1 MGVSSPAITPVSPV
15 TLEVT
20 TLAPKPALHVS
31 TPPSSPTVPA
41 FKADFVTPTRR
52 SGRYGAAVDGASASD
67 EDSLQR
73 AMRRK
78 AELNLDYS
86 GIISPSKSKSF
97 LSFSTPMIS
106 SKLARVGINIGSN
119 DKEISFSSNA
129 LRRMEVDRLKVIP
142 KDSAFSCTSYD
153 DDDEEAIATSDGQLL
168 SHLIGEVSDVIMDE
182 AKLSSLY
189 ELKASGQK
197 SSKHGKKPK
206 KRAKV
211 SPHII
216 VSR

>member
-1 MGVSSPAITPVSPV
+1 
-15 TLEVT
+15 
-20 TLAPKPALHVS
+20 
-31 TPPSSPTVPA
+31 
-41 FKADFVTPTRR
+41 
-52 SGRYGAAVDGASASD
+52 
-67 EDSLQR
+67 
-73 AMRRK
+73 MRRK

-106 SKLARVGINIGSN
+106 SKLASVGVNLGCN
-119 DKEISFSSNA
+119 DKEILFSSNA
-129 LRRMEVDRLKVIP
+129 LRRMEVDRLTVIP
-142 KDSAFSCTSYD
+142 KDSASFYTSF

-168 SHLIGEVSDVIMDE
+168 SQLIGEVSDVILDE

-189 ELKASGQK
+189 ELQASSRK
-197 SSKHGKKPK
+197 SGSCSSRKGKKPK

-211 SPHII
+211 SSPTI

>member
-1 MGVSSPAITPVSPV
+1 
-15 TLEVT
+15 
-20 TLAPKPALHVS
+20 
-31 TPPSSPTVPA
+31 
-41 FKADFVTPTRR
+41 
-52 SGRYGAAVDGASASD
+52 
-67 EDSLQR
+67 
-73 AMRRK
+73 
-78 AELNLDYS
+78 
-86 GIISPSKSKSF
+86 
-97 LSFSTPMIS
+97 
-106 SKLARVGINIGSN
+106 
-119 DKEISFSSNA
+119 
-129 LRRMEVDRLKVIP
+129 MEVDRLTVIP
-142 KDSAFSCTSYD
+142 KDSAFSCTSYDD

-189 ELKASGQK
+189 ELKASGRK